1 MREGHVR
8 EDGMVFWKN
17 CKKAGE
23 IWIKPESYKKR
34 CETRKKYRKTCAE
47 DYRERQAKKNPMD
60 RSYFGKYDFS
70 KNKYFIGISNSGKE
84 VWVTK
89 DKFDKAVETRRKTK
103 AAHLQRVRS
112 LPKTGLKLGDVHPDD
127 PNLFVI
133 FFSGNK
139 PHYGDKQRLE
149 ERKKRLRQHGRL
161 RDVKNT
167 KKRRQALEAMG
178 DNRLSCG
185 AVNPLTGLVFWEY
198 SRTVKE
204 IWLPLDEFH
213 RRRNRHLESRRK
225 LRINQKELK
234 KQQLLSQVIK

>member
-1 MREGHVR
+1 
-8 EDGMVFWKN
+8 
-17 CKKAGE
+17 
-23 IWIKPESYKKR
+23 
-34 CETRKKYRKTCAE
+34 
-47 DYRERQAKKNPMD
+47 MD

-234 KQQLLSQVIK
+234 KQQLLSQLIE